1 MTQLTLSF
9 PLPTLYQSFGSG
21 GCHTQALSK
30 LGIAMLNLNGLGM
43 NEYWNESPL
52 TGLSFR
58 EHFWITG
65 GRVL

>member
-1 MTQLTLSF
+1 MTQLTLPF

-43 NEYWNESPL
+43 NEYWSESS
-52 TGLSFR
+52 TGLIFR